1 MIKIMKIIQTMKM
14 KVTTEQ
20 TNTSSKLAIAKKFW
34 CLYDEL
40 WTYFTPC
47 SSVFNVN
54 FEHVIVHRV
63 VFFPHKHQ
71 RFYVFVTENVII
83 LLSFLKNDCFLKIF
97 FPRFNSHFRLV
108 QMILKSVTF
117 VQSHQVIEHF
127 YYNNA
132 HLDDIFYFASVR
144 NSSLRKQ
151 INRLVT
157 WK

>member
-1 MIKIMKIIQTMKM
+1 MIKTMKIIQTMKM
-14 KVTTEQ
+14 KVTTHQ
-20 TNTSSKLAIAKKFW
+20 TNTCSKSTIGKRLW
-34 CLYDEL
+34 SLYDKL

-47 SSVFNVN
+47 SSVSNVD

-63 VFFPHKHQ
+63 VFFHHRHQ
-71 RFYVFVTENVII
+71 RFNVFFIENR
-83 LLSFLKNDCFLKIF
+83 LRFLDSDCFLKIF

-144 NSSLRKQ
+144 NSSMRKQ
-151 INRLVT
+151 INRLVA